1 MNTLN
6 DGAASRRLAIECLLH
21 KRADTLGLIR
31 DAVPDATSAFAKA
44 GGELSEAS
52 DGAYLPSG
60 QSVSAWLSDQKELSP
75 HWFTPP
81 VAEPAPIVAK
91 AKAKVKVA
99 AGATAAE
106 RLAAANGDAPAR
118 L

>member
-1 MNTLN
+1 MNTQN
-6 DGAASRRLAIECLLH
+6 DGAALRRLAIECLLH

-44 GGELSEAS
+44 GGEPSEAS

-60 QSVSAWLSDQKELSP
+60 QSLSTWLSDQKELSP

-91 AKAKVKVA
+91 AKVKVA
-99 AGATAAE
+99 AGASASE
-106 RLAAANGDAPAR
+106 KLAAANGDAPAR